1 VQATLLGFAIALILA
16 LITALVGPLLVNWN
30 TYRAQFESHASR
42 LVGRDIHIKG
52 AIDARLLPTPT
63 LVLHGVEL
71 GNPDQNL
78 RAGLLHLELALGAL
92 VRGELRI
99 SNARIE
105 QAEATLTID
114 EAGRLQWAA
123 PRPSFNPEAVTVER
137 LTVSGGR
144 AVLIHKPS
152 GSRLPLEKVEFRGE
166 LRSLVGP
173 LKGDGSFVAAGQ
185 HYPYRLSASRWPDNE
200 GVKLRVSFD
209 PIDRPLTAEVDLSV
223 ALDQGIARLEGNM
236 QLARLVSRAGA
247 GDQSEIAEPWRLNAH
262 LKGDGLGAV
271 LEELEFQY
279 GPEERA
285 AKLKGAAQLS
295 FGAHPRI
302 SGTLASTQIDLDR
315 VLASPGAKPVSAAKM
330 LCDLLNARPHMPL
343 PVNLSIG
350 IESLLL
356 GGAAMQRVGAEVEFN
371 PDQIELRSLEFR
383 APGLAQVTLKGR
395 MGLQAQAIT
404 FAGAASVEA
413 NNARAFLTWA
423 LDRDAQVAA
432 TGPLRFGGKVSY
444 SDGRLA
450 IEEMNLELERM
461 SVAGRLVYAERR
473 PDRPPRLEAALRTPE
488 IDVDRLHTLAKA
500 VIGDAAFEFP
510 REGELSLAVGRATLA
525 GIEVKQADVKARIDP
540 NGIDVEQLSIADFGG
555 ARLGLKGRIDTKVSP
570 PRGTMALDVDARTLD
585 GVLSVFEKF
594 APEQA
599 QQLRPLASRAL
610 PLALRATLTLD
621 PGAAGAALASARFK
635 LDALGGRVLRL
646 ALIGDASTSAA
657 AFKLD
662 QLAALEAAKV
672 NLIGRIEADDS
683 QALVQ
688 LMHIDPFVSADS
700 RPGRLT
706 FSAKGT
712 LDQVLDVDV
721 QLTSG
726 PMSGTAQGKVSLA
739 KRGSPT
745 ADLRLSIKNANLW
758 SPRRTAGGTAPDTL
772 PTSASAIL
780 AFGNNLLNLQEINA
794 AIADARLRGRLT
806 LALRDPMQ
814 IDGQLQVSSLD
825 LPSVVATA
833 LGLPARPASASQNV
847 SWSSGP
853 FEPLF
858 GTLRGHLDLEAEQIT
873 LTAKLPA
880 RRFRGMVD
888 FGESRIALQV
898 TESTVA
904 GGTLQGEL
912 IFLREGEG
920 MIGRMGGKLSGADAA
935 ELLPGN
941 RTISGRLT
949 SEISVEGS
957 GMSAVALIGSL
968 QGKGTFTLED
978 GRLARLSPAAFA
990 SIIHA
995 IDQGLPI
1002 DAVRLSD
1009 RMDAALASGPLA
1021 VPVAQ
1026 GSIVIEAGEARLK
1039 NSAAAADDTELATT
1053 ASLDLVHAAIDARL
1067 IFTGPKALAFAN
1079 TRPEIV
1085 VFVKGPV
1092 EAPSRSVDAAQ
1103 FASWLA
1109 FRAVEQQSRTLDVL
1123 EGRVIP
1129 DATSASGETSAPK
1142 SGTSTVHNVPIT
1154 AEPAVPRPKP
1164 RPRPAAPKPK
1174 PAEEFAPTVRAPP
1187 APPRSLSEFFFGIH

>member
-16 LITALVGPLLVNWN
+16 LITALVGPLLVDWN

-42 LVGRDIHIKG
+42 LVGRDVHING

-71 GNPDQNL
+71 GNPDHNL

-99 SNARIE
+99 SSARIE

-114 EAGRLQWAA
+114 EAGRLQWVA
-123 PRPSFNPEAVTVER
+123 PRPSFDPEAVTVER

-152 GSRLPLEKVEFRGE
+152 GSRLPLEKLEFRGE
-166 LRSLVGP
+166 LRSLLGP

-185 HYPYRLSASRWPDNE
+185 HYPYRLSASRSPDNG
-200 GVKLRVSFD
+200 GVKLRVVFD

-223 ALDQGIARLEGNM
+223 ALDQGIARVEGSI

-247 GDQSEIAEPWRLNAH
+247 GEQSEIAEPWRLNAH

-330 LCDLLNARPHMPL
+330 LCDFLNARPHMPL
-343 PVNLSIG
+343 PINLSIG

-356 GGAAMQRVGAEVEFN
+356 GGAAMQRVGAEVQLD

-404 FAGAASVEA
+404 FAGAANVEA
-413 NNARAFLTWA
+413 NDARAFLTWA
-423 LDRDAQVAA
+423 LDRNAQVAA

-450 IEEMNLELERM
+450 IQEMNLELERM

-473 PDRPPRLEAALRTPE
+473 PDRPPRLEAALTTPE
-488 IDVDRLHTLAKA
+488 VDVDRLHTLAKA

-688 LMHIDPFVSADS
+688 LMHIERFVSADS
-700 RPGRLT
+700 RPGRLA
-706 FSAKGT
+706 FSARGT

-739 KRGSPT
+739 KRGRPT
-745 ADLRLSIKNANLW
+745 AELSVSVKNANFW
-758 SPRRTAGGTAPDTL
+758 SPRRTAGTAPDIL
-772 PTSASAIL
+772 PTSASAHL
-780 AFGNNLLNLQEINA
+780 AFGNDLLTLQEINA
-794 AIADARLRGRLT
+794 TVADARLRGSLT
-806 LALRDPMQ
+806 LALRDPTQ
-814 IDGQLQVSSLD
+814 IDGHLQVSSLD
-825 LPSVVATA
+825 LPSVVATV
-833 LGLPARPASASQNV
+833 LGLPARPASAPQNV
-847 SWSSGP
+847 SWSSDP

-858 GTLRGHLDLEAEQIT
+858 GGLRGHLDLEAEQIT

-880 RRFRGMVD
+880 RRFRGTVD
-888 FGESRIALQV
+888 FGESRMALQV

-912 IFLREGEG
+912 IFLREAEG

-968 QGKGTFTLED
+968 QGTGTFMLED

-1009 RMDAALASGPLA
+1009 RMDAALASAPLA

-1026 GSIVIEAGEARLK
+1026 GSILIEAGEARLK

-1067 IFTGPKALAFAN
+1067 MFTGPKALAFAN
-1079 TRPEIV
+1079 ARPEIV

-1092 EAPSRSVDAAQ
+1092 EAPSRSVDAAL

-1109 FRAVEQQSRTLDVL
+1109 LRAVEQQSRTLDVL
-1123 EGRVIP
+1123 EGRVVP
-1129 DATSASGETSAPK
+1129 DATSASGEMSHPK
-1142 SGTSTVHNVPIT
+1142 NGTLTGHNAPIT

-1164 RPRPAAPKPK
+1164 RPRPAAPKTK
-1174 PAEEFAPTVRAPP
+1174 PAEESATVRATP